1 MHYCLALP
9 LDHDL
14 NKPFHICFI
23 KTVFEKIWRTICL
36 SIFMLEIFMLIKTF
50 IVASSSEVTEELT
63 LLYYAST
70 EVLDNLSK

>member
-14 NKPFHICFI
+14 NKLFHICFI

-36 SIFMLEIFMLIKTF
+36 SIFMLEKKTF
-50 IVASSSEVTEELT
+50 FVASSSEVTEELT

>member
-14 NKPFHICFI
+14 NKLFHICFI
-23 KTVFEKIWRTICL
+23 KIWRTIRL
-36 SIFMLEIFMLIKTF
+36 SIFMLEKKNL

-70 EVLDNLSK
+70 EVLDNLSKLFLT